1 MMHVSLQMTEF
12 QHVSAE
18 DITIGLTLLSLR
30 YEGLRMS
37 DFEAKHSGDAPWISG
52 CAAWGVGEVD
62 TLCW

>member
-1 MMHVSLQMTEF
+1 MTEF

-37 DFEAKHSGDAPWISG
+37 DFEAGDAPGISG
-52 CAAWGVGEVD
+52 GGAWGVHEVD
-62 TLCW
+62 TVCW